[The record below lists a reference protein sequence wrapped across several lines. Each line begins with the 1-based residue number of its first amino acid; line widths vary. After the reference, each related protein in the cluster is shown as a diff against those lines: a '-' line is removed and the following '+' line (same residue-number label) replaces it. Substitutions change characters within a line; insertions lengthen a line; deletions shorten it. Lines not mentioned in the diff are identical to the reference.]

1 MTMEK
6 KEVMELKR
14 RLKKESCTITKL
26 AGCYVN
32 SAKEKVLTFCEDFL
46 NLEDEEFFKY
56 LEIANKTLSGTL
68 KNNLLELTFPTDEEL
83 SGGMQESLMGLK
95 KSKLESDAVNDGFY
109 DTVIK
114 NYDFAGNYLILL
126 FYDNYDVPVRTTD
139 QQKLDESEE
148 VYEYI
153 LCALCPVKL
162 TKAALGYREDQN
174 RIAPRIRDWIVD
186 ATDSGFLFPA
196 FTDRSA
202 DIHHILVYTKNAKA
216 PHKEF
221 WENGL
226 HCASK
231 YTSAEK
237 KNAFSNMLKNTVG
250 AESEDLDDIIA
261 DVNQNISDFI
271 SNEKEIHGEKE
282 PVILEPKDVEE
293 ILSDSGLSDTKA
305 KKMADSYSEFFPQEP
320 PMADEILDE
329 KVIKNNEIRQE
340 KNALKEQ
347 VITLTNQLKESGMVD
362 EDGKE
367 VDVVLRV
374 SEEKAKDITTS
385 IIDGVKCLLIPIDA
399 DEQATVNGEKLKL

>member
-1 MTMEK
+1 MEK

-26 AGCYVN
+26 AGCYIN
-32 SAKEKVLTFCEDFL
+32 SAKEKVLTFTEDFL

-68 KNNLLELTFPTDEEL
+68 GNNLLELSFPSGEEI
-83 SGGMQESLMGLK
+83 SGGMQESLLALK
-95 KSKLESDAVNDGFY
+95 KSKLENDALNDGFY

-114 NYDFAGNYLILL
+114 SYDFAGNYLILL

-162 TKAALGYREDQN
+162 TRAALGYREAEN
-174 RIAPRIRDWIVD
+174 RIAPRIRDWVVD

-196 FTDRSA
+196 FTDRSS
-202 DIHHILVYTKNAKA
+202 DIHHVLVYTKNAKA

-226 HCASK
+226 SCASK
-231 YTSAEK
+231 YTSTEK
-237 KNAFSNMLKNTVG
+237 KEVFSNMVKHAVG
-250 AESEDLDDIIA
+250 AEHEDLDDIIA

-271 SNEKEIHGEKE
+271 TNEKEVHGEKE
-282 PVILEPKDVEE
+282 PVLLAARDVEE
-293 ILSDSGLSDTKA
+293 ILSDSGLSDQKA
-305 KKMADSYSEFFPQEP
+305 KKVADSYQEFFPEETP
-320 PMADEILDE
+320 LADEILDE

-347 VITLTNQLKESGMVD
+347 VISLTQQLKESGFMD
-362 EDGKE
+362 DSGST

-374 SEEKAKDITTS
+374 SEEKAKEITTS
-385 IIDGVKCLLIPIDA
+385 FVDGVKCLVIPMEA
-399 DEQATVNGEKLKL
+399 DENATVNGEKLKF